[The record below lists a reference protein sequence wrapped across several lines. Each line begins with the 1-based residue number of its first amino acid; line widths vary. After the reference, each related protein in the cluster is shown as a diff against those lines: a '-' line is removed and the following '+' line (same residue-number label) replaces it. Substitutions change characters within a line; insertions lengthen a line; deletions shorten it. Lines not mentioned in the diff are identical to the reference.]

1 MKDKI
6 HIKRAN
12 QKGFK
17 LTRTLTEY
25 VSPEDIQ
32 ERIKK
37 VEGDIEAYT
46 DAQENLIKNKD
57 EILKK
62 NSEKIDKDIEA
73 YGKAIENL
81 KGNLRALKDAVVL
94 GEGKSESEQKGD
106 SYVGVVE

>member
-6 HIKRAN
+6 HIKKAS
-12 QKGFK
+12 KGYK

-25 VSPEDIQ
+25 VDINNLQ

-37 VEGDIEAYT
+37 VEGDIEAYE
-46 DAQENLIKNKD
+46 DARENLIVNKE

-94 GEGKSESEQKGD
+94 GEGRAESEQKGD
-106 SYVGVVE
+106 SFVGVVE